1 MEAPI
6 FIIFSEYLGY
16 VSPFNEMAEDWCEGK
31 IPPLHIQ
38 KVMMVEA
45 KCILRQMK
53 KDYTVEEIM
62 GFYNDYDKLIL
73 EDWKDKLERGEYP

>member
-38 KVMMVEA
+38 KVMMV
-45 KCILRQMK
+45 
-53 KDYTVEEIM
+53 
-62 GFYNDYDKLIL
+62 
-73 EDWKDKLERGEYP
+73 